1 MGAPRLARRGPAVS
15 PPPGDAGGNPSHPKG
30 TYREPPPFYPAPM
43 LMQQILNGIVVG
55 SVYGLFALGFTLL
68 FGVNHV
74 MNMAHGSVFMW
85 GAFAGLYAVTALE
98 VPIAVALLIGMLA
111 GGLISVA
118 LDIFAFRPL
127 RRRGAPE
134 FSAIV
139 SSIGADLILLA
150 LAQKISNT
158 AVMRFPFDAFP
169 VIVFTVFGLRV
180 QLLQL
185 VIIALVV
192 LMVFGLVFY
201 LYRTSFGQRIRA
213 VAHSEQ
219 TSRLLGIN
227 PGPVNMQ
234 VFFISG
240 ALAGMAGVLIGLV
253 FNSVHFAMGEPLL
266 LRAFV
271 IIILGGLGSIPGA
284 LIAGLAIGIVQTL
297 SVAYIS
303 SGVSEAIVFLA
314 LFVVIVVR
322 PTGLFGQPTAAMR
335 VQRA

>member
-1 MGAPRLARRGPAVS
+1 
-15 PPPGDAGGNPSHPKG
+15 
-30 TYREPPPFYPAPM
+30 M

-68 FGVNHV
+68 FGVNHI

-85 GAFAGLYAVTALE
+85 GAFAGLYAVTMLE
-98 VPIAVALLIGMLA
+98 VPIYVALLLGMLA
-111 GGLISVA
+111 GGLVSVV
-118 LDIFAFRPL
+118 LDLVAFRPL

-139 SSIGADLILLA
+139 TSIGADLVLLSI
-150 LAQKISNT
+150 AQKVSNT
-158 AVMRFPFDAFP
+158 AIMRFPFDAFP
-169 VIVFTVFGLRV
+169 IIFFNFLGMRI

-185 VIIALVV
+185 VIIGLVV
-192 LMVFGLVFY
+192 VMVFGLVWY
-201 LYRTSFGQRIRA
+201 LYRTSFGLRIRS
-213 VAHSEQ
+213 VAYAEQ

-227 PGPVNMQ
+227 PGPINMQ

-284 LIAGLAIGIVQTL
+284 LIAGLGIGIVQTL

-303 SGVSEAIVFLA
+303 SGVAEAIVFLA
-314 LFVVIVVR
+314 LFIVIIVR

>member
-1 MGAPRLARRGPAVS
+1 
-15 PPPGDAGGNPSHPKG
+15 
-30 TYREPPPFYPAPM
+30 
-43 LMQQILNGIVVG
+43 MQQVLNGIVVG

-68 FGVNHV
+68 FGVNHI

-85 GAFAGLYAVTALE
+85 GAFAGLFVMLKLDA
-98 VPIAVALLIGMLA
+98 PIYVSLLAGMLA
-111 GGLISVA
+111 GGVVSIL
-118 LDIFAFRPL
+118 LELLAFRPL
-127 RRRGAPE
+127 RRRQAPE

-139 SSIGADLILLA
+139 SSIGADLVLLSI
-150 LAQKISNT
+150 AQKVSNT
-158 AVMRFPFDAFP
+158 AIMRFPFDAFP
-169 VIVFTVFGLRV
+169 IVLFTFMGLRI

-185 VIIALVV
+185 VIV
-192 LMVFGLVFY
+192 GLVIVMVVGLVWY
-201 LYRTSFGQRIRA
+201 LYRTSFGLRIRA
-213 VAHSEQ
+213 VAYAEQ

-227 PGPVNMQ
+227 PGPVNLQ

-297 SVAYIS
+297 SVAYVS
-303 SGVSEAIVFLA
+303 SGFAEAIVFLA
-314 LFVVIVVR
+314 LFIVIVVR

>member
-1 MGAPRLARRGPAVS
+1 
-15 PPPGDAGGNPSHPKG
+15 
-30 TYREPPPFYPAPM
+30 M
-43 LMQQILNGIVVG
+43 LMQQILNGLVVG

-68 FGVNHV
+68 FGVNHI

-85 GAFAGLYAVTALE
+85 GAFAGLYAVTVLDA
-98 VPIAVALLIGMLA
+98 PIAVALALGMLA
-111 GGLISVA
+111 GGTISVL
-118 LDIFAFRPL
+118 LDLVAFRPL

-150 LAQKISNT
+150 LAQQVSNT

-169 VIVFTVFGLRV
+169 VVIFKVFGLRV

-185 VIIALVV
+185 VIFGMVV
-192 LMVFGLVFY
+192 AMVFGLVYY
-201 LYRTSFGQRIRA
+201 LYRTTFGQRIRA
-213 VAHSEQ
+213 VAYSEQ

-227 PGPVNMQ
+227 PGPINMQ

-284 LIAGLAIGIVQTL
+284 LIAGLAIGLVQTL
-297 SVAYIS
+297 AVAYVS
-303 SGVSEAIVFLA
+303 SGVAEAIVFMA
-314 LFVVIVVR
+314 LFVVIIFR
-322 PTGLFGQPTAAMR
+322 PTGIFGQPTAAMR

>member
-1 MGAPRLARRGPAVS
+1 
-15 PPPGDAGGNPSHPKG
+15 
-30 TYREPPPFYPAPM
+30 M
-43 LMQQILNGIVVG
+43 LMQQLLNGIVVG
-55 SVYGLFALGFTLL
+55 SVYALFALGFTLL
-68 FGVNHV
+68 FGVNHI
-74 MNMAHGSVFMW
+74 MNMAHGSVFTW
-85 GAFAGLYAVTALE
+85 GAFAGLYAVLKLDAP
-98 VPIAVALLIGMLA
+98 VYVALPLGMLA
-111 GGLISVA
+111 GGLVSVL
-118 LDIFAFRPL
+118 LDVLAFRPL
-127 RRRGAPE
+127 RRRAAPE

-139 SSIGADLILLA
+139 SSIGANLVLISV
-150 LAQKISNT
+150 AQKVSNT

-169 VIVFTVFGLRV
+169 VVFFNFMGVRV

-185 VIIALVV
+185 VIVALVV
-192 LMVFGLVFY
+192 LMVFALVWY
-201 LYRTSFGQRIRA
+201 LYRTGFGLRIRS
-213 VAHSEQ
+213 VAYSEQ

-227 PGPVNMQ
+227 PGPVNLQ

-297 SVAYIS
+297 SVAYVS
-303 SGVSEAIVFLA
+303 SGVAEAIVFMA
-314 LFVVIVVR
+314 LFVAIIVR
-322 PTGLFGQPTAAMR
+322 PTGLFGQPAAAMR

>member
-1 MGAPRLARRGPAVS
+1 
-15 PPPGDAGGNPSHPKG
+15 
-30 TYREPPPFYPAPM
+30 M

-68 FGVNHV
+68 FGVNHIL
-74 MNMAHGSVFMW
+74 NMAHGSVFMW
-85 GAFAGLYAVTALE
+85 GAFAGLYAVTVLHA
-98 VPIAVALLIGMLA
+98 PIAVALIIGMLA
-111 GGLISVA
+111 GGVISVV
-118 LDIFAFRPL
+118 LDFVAFRPL

-139 SSIGADLILLA
+139 SSIGANLILLA
-150 LAQKISNT
+150 LAQQVSNT

-169 VIVFTVFGLRV
+169 VVIFNVFGLRV

-185 VIIALVV
+185 VIVAMVV
-192 LMVFGLVFY
+192 AMVFGMVYY
-201 LYRTSFGQRIRA
+201 LYRTTFGQRIRA
-213 VAHSEQ
+213 VAYSEQ
-219 TSRLLGIN
+219 TSKLLGIN

-253 FNSVHFAMGEPLL
+253 FNSVHFAMGEPQLL
-266 LRAFV
+266 YAFV

-284 LIAGLAIGIVQTL
+284 LVAGLAVGLVQTL
-297 SVAYIS
+297 AVAYVS
-303 SGVSEAIVFLA
+303 SGVAEAIVFTA
-314 LFVVIVVR
+314 LFVVIIVR
-322 PTGLFGQPTAAMR
+322 PTGIFGQPTAAMR

>member
-1 MGAPRLARRGPAVS
+1 MLPNS
-15 PPPGDAGGNPSHPKG
+15 
-30 TYREPPPFYPAPM
+30 YPASM

-85 GAFAGLYAVTALE
+85 GAFAGLYAVTALDA
-98 VPIAVALLIGMLA
+98 PIYIALLVGMLA
-111 GGLISVA
+111 GGAISVV
-118 LDIFAFRPL
+118 LDMFAFRPL

-169 VIVFTVFGLRV
+169 VVVFNVFGLRI

-185 VIIALVV
+185 VIIALVIA
-192 LMVFGLVFY
+192 MVFGLVFY

-213 VAHSEQ
+213 VAYSEQ

-284 LIAGLAIGIVQTL
+284 LVAGLAIGLVQTL

-303 SGVSEAIVFLA
+303 SGVAEAIVFIA
-314 LFVVIVVR
+314 LFVVIIVK
-322 PTGLFGQPTAAMR
+322 PTGIFGQPTAAMR

>member
-1 MGAPRLARRGPAVS
+1 
-15 PPPGDAGGNPSHPKG
+15 
-30 TYREPPPFYPAPM
+30 M
-43 LMQQILNGIVVG
+43 LMQQLLNGIVVG
-55 SVYGLFALGFTLL
+55 SVYALFALGFTLL
-68 FGVNHV
+68 FGVNHI

-85 GAFAGLYAVTALE
+85 GAFAGLYAVTAFE
-98 VPIAVALLIGMLA
+98 APIYVALLVGMLA
-111 GGLISVA
+111 GGVLSVV
-118 LDIFAFRPL
+118 LDLLAFRPL
-127 RRRGAPE
+127 RRRNAPE

-139 SSIGADLILLA
+139 ASIGADLVLLA
-150 LAQKISNT
+150 IAQKVSNT
-158 AVMRFPFDAFP
+158 AIMRFPFDAFP
-169 VIVFTVFGLRV
+169 VVFFNVFGLRI
-180 QLLQL
+180 QLLQV

-192 LMVFGLVFY
+192 AMVVGLVWY

-213 VAHSEQ
+213 VAFSEHA
-219 TSRLLGIN
+219 SRLLGIN
-227 PGPVNMQ
+227 PGLVNMQ
-234 VFFISG
+234 VFFIAG

-266 LRAFV
+266 MRAFV

-303 SGVSEAIVFLA
+303 SGVAEAIVFTA
-314 LFVVIVVR
+314 LFVAILVR

>member
-1 MGAPRLARRGPAVS
+1 
-15 PPPGDAGGNPSHPKG
+15 
-30 TYREPPPFYPAPM
+30 
-43 LMQQILNGIVVG
+43 MQQLLNGVVVG
-55 SVYGLFALGFTLL
+55 SVYSLFALGFTLL
-68 FGVNHV
+68 FGVNHI

-85 GAFAGLYAVTALE
+85 GAFAGLYVVLALDA
-98 VPIAVALLIGMLA
+98 PIYVALGAGMLA
-111 GGLISVA
+111 GGLLSMLLEVV
-118 LDIFAFRPL
+118 AFRPL
-127 RRRGAPE
+127 RRRNAPE

-139 SSIGADLILLA
+139 SSIGAGMVLIA
-150 LAQKISNT
+150 VAQMVSNT
-158 AVMRFPFDAFP
+158 AIMRFPFDAFP
-169 VIVFTVFGLRV
+169 VVIFKVFGLRI

-185 VIIALVV
+185 VIVGLVL
-192 LMVFGLVFY
+192 LMVAGLVWY
-201 LYRTSFGQRIRA
+201 LYRTDFGQRIRC
-213 VAHSEQ
+213 VAYSEQ

-253 FNSVHFAMGEPLL
+253 FNSVHFAMGESLL

-284 LIAGLAIGIVQTL
+284 LIAGLAIGIIQTL
-297 SVAYIS
+297 SVAYVS
-303 SGVSEAIVFLA
+303 SGFAEAIVFVA
-314 LFVVIVVR
+314 LFLTILVR